1 MFEFIGADHCAEI
14 KTFIGTVFKVRL
26 PKGVVALP
34 RCAFFDTYISPNQRL
49 LNEVA
54 VPSKFPYVLKV
65 EDGDADG
72 HNVLT
77 S

>member
-1 MFEFIGADHCAEI
+1 M
-14 KTFIGTVFKVRL
+14 RL
-26 PKGVVALP
+26 PKGVVASP
-34 RCAFFDTYISPNQRL
+34 RCTFFNTHISPNQRL

-54 VPSKFPYVLKV
+54 VPSKFLYVLKV

-72 HNVLT
+72 HNVLR